1 MHSLIL
7 HPTRK
12 YFKVEGIW
20 TLEFLYYGLT
30 LWVCF
35 YLIDRLSYYHR
46 KEMKPLLI
54 DQVLTAVMTM
64 MNAESMPVEL
74 A

>member
-1 MHSLIL
+1 MA
-7 HPTRK
+7 R
-12 YFKVEGIW
+12 F
-20 TLEFLYYGLT
+20 
-30 LWVCF
+30 
-35 YLIDRLSYYHR
+35 RSYYAQEVLQGRRHLDIGIPVLWFDIV
-46 KEMKPLLI
+46 EMKPLLI